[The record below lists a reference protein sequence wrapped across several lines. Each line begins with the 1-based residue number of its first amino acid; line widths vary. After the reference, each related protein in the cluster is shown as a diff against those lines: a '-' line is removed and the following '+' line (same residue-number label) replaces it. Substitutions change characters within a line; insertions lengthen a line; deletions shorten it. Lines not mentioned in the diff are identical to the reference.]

1 MYGKENMLR
10 LYSLYLETSDFIYP
24 NTFISLLSFYF
35 WIQPMA
41 YVFKYKKLELLVWS
55 ILSKALVLY
64 YRQMCVWKEP

>member
-1 MYGKENMLR
+1 MCGKENMLR

-24 NTFISLLSFYF
+24 ITFISLLSFYF

-41 YVFKYKKLELLVWS
+41 SVFKYKKLELLVWS

-64 YRQMCVWKEP
+64 YR